1 MKKSYRKPLLL
12 VERFELTQHL
22 SSCGISLN
30 HSDIGCVINSPAA
43 TPEMKDLAIQGF
55 FAEGC
60 PRRLIPGVEYDTFCY
75 LTASGL
81 AFGS

>member
-1 MKKSYRKPLLL
+1 MKKSYQKPQLL

-30 HSDIGCVINSPAA
+30 STDIGCVIQSPAA
-43 TPEMKDLAIQGF
+43 TPEMKDLAIQGY
-55 FAEGC
+55 FADGC
-60 PRRLIPGVEYDTFCY
+60 PRQPIGGMEYDTFCY